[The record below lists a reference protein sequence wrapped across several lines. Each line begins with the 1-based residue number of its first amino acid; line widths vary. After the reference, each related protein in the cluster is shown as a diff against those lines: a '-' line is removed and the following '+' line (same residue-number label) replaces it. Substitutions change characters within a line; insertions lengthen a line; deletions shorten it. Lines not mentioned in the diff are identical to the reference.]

1 MRTKAEIVEAG
12 VFFTQMYDAHADGVP
27 LEDVFQQAAERFT
40 DFNKVEVA
48 MVMLVASLIFEGRAA
63 GVGVAEYRVH

>member
-12 VFFTQMYDAHADGVP
+12 VFFTELYDEYEGGVP
-27 LEDVFQQAAERFT
+27 LEDVFMLAAERFT

-48 MVMLVASLIFEGRAA
+48 MVMLIATLVFEGRAA
-63 GVGVAEYRVH
+63 GVTTADYRVH